1 MKFLVVNDRICEIVF
16 EIVRKSVVICLFV
29 GKKVCLSVSWLGEK
43 GVFLIMFVRERE
55 VQISLSSLNR

>member
-16 EIVRKSVVICLFV
+16 EIVRKSVVICLLV
-29 GKKVCLSVSWLGEK
+29 GKKVCLSVSW
-43 GVFLIMFVRERE
+43 VVLIMFVRERE